1 MAGDHRQ
8 EGPAVVLRGADS
20 DAVFS
25 SPVALHCAAAI
36 GVLILVAA
44 LTVAGF
50 VAVNFF
56 RRSSTCRVQIE
67 SLRSSLNLTNLA
79 LVPSGRVLRH
89 PDTAHR
95 GIDLRYCPALPPIQT
110 DPAALIIKS
119 EKDVAR

>member
-1 MAGDHRQ
+1 MAIDHRQ

-25 SPVALHCAAAI
+25 SPVALHCAAAV

-56 RRSSTCRVQIE
+56 RRSSTCRVQTE